1 MALVLALF
9 PSYLMLRQIKKGIL
23 YFYKYIFCFFLCKG
37 TKIITQINTPPRKI
51 VIIFNSASILSK
63 TNMRTYKYNTLT
75 YTQKQLLI
83 SPSEHPLID
92 THSIQP
98 RHTVRCEARPNK
110 Q

>member
-37 TKIITQINTPPRKI
+37 TKIITQINTPPHKI

-63 TNMRTYKYNTLT
+63 TNMRKYNTLT

>member
-37 TKIITQINTPPRKI
+37 TKIITQINTPHKI

-83 SPSEHPLID
+83 SPSEHPQIN
-92 THSIQP
+92 THS
-98 RHTVRCEARPNK
+98 V
-110 Q
+110 

>member
-92 THSIQP
+92 THSALP
-98 RHTVRCEARPNK
+98 
-110 Q
+110 